1 MSSETVRHA
10 IDPDSDTAAAPPPHR
25 RRIEGTLRDRLSGLT
40 VLFVFVLAVTY
51 FATQSP
57 TFLTVD
63 NVRIILLQSSVL
75 GVAAVGATMALI
87 GGRLDISQGAVI
99 SVIGVLV
106 ATFSANGMS
115 PYLAILLSLLAGAV
129 LGAING
135 ALSEAFVIPA
145 FIATLG
151 TALILRGAAQ
161 VYTQGQSVAFGPE
174 GADVWNSLGFGRV
187 GFVPVSVIVMVLVF
201 AVAWFVM
208 RRTAWGM
215 RTYAIGSS
223 ARASRV
229 AGVRVRRHRIQLFV
243 VAGVLSALAG
253 VLLAARLGSGAPNN
267 GQGAEFDIFAAVVL
281 GGTSLFG
288 GRGGIP
294 RTFLG
299 IVFLATLSNGL
310 VVTNVSSFYQGIVT
324 GSVLLGALA
333 LDRLRGTPVDDD

>member
-1 MSSETVRHA
+1 MSEDTVTRSA
-10 IDPDSDTAAAPPPHR
+10 GAGPEVSAQEPR
-25 RRIEGTLRDRLSGLT
+25 RSTLLRLRERLSGLT
-40 VLFVFVLAVTY
+40 VFLVFVLAVVW
-51 FATQSP
+51 FASQSP

-106 ATFSANGMS
+106 ATFSAGGMN
-115 PYLAILLSLLAGAV
+115 PYLAIAISLAAGAA
-129 LGAING
+129 LGAVNG
-135 ALSEAFVIPA
+135 LLSEAFVIPA

-161 VYTQGQSVAFGPE
+161 VYTQGQSVALGSE
-174 GADVWNSLGFGRV
+174 GAEVWRALGLGRV
-187 GFVPVSVIVMVLVF
+187 GPVPVSVVIMVIVF
-201 AVAWFVM
+201 GVAWFVM

-215 RTYAIGSS
+215 RTYAVGSS

-243 VAGVLSALAG
+243 AAGALSALAG

-310 VVTNVSSFYQGIVT
+310 VITNVSSFYQGIVT
-324 GSVLLGALA
+324 GTVLLGALA
-333 LDRLRGTPVDDD
+333 LDRLRARSVNDDE

>member
-1 MSSETVRHA
+1 MSGETVTRG
-10 IDPDSDTAAAPPPHR
+10 TGAAVEVAADQPPPR
-25 RRIEGTLRDRLSGLT
+25 RGFAVLRERLSGLT
-40 VLFVFVLAVTY
+40 VVLVFVLAVAW
-51 FATQSP
+51 FSSQSA

-99 SVIGVLV
+99 SVIGVMV
-106 ATFSANGMS
+106 ATFSAGGMN
-115 PYLAILLSLLAGAV
+115 PYLAIAISLAAGAA

-135 ALSEAFVIPA
+135 LLSEAFVIPA

-161 VYTQGQSVAFGPE
+161 VYTQGQSVAFGSE
-174 GADVWNSLGFGRV
+174 GAAVWRALGLGRV
-187 GFVPVSVIVMVLVF
+187 GPVPVSVVVMVVVF

-215 RTYAIGSS
+215 RTYAVGSS

-229 AGVRVRRHRIQLFV
+229 AGVRVQRHRIQLFV

-310 VVTNVSSFYQGIVT
+310 VITNVSSFYQGIVT
-324 GSVLLGALA
+324 GTVLLSALA
-333 LDRLRGTPVDDD
+333 LDRLRARGIDED